1 MNQLA
6 IFVTFTFIDSKRL
19 NIVGIIDSPENHKT
33 VHKYKRSTTHNQKEG
48 LYDWEVWKIG
58 AKIINIQWYLLA
70 VINHGNLDLLLMDEW
85 KCRNWV
91 HLNPSINST
100 TICILMFCSAK
111 FQFVNQELRKIM
123 FHHVIYQIVL
133 GVWILSIMEF
143 NHVWTRLHCCLV
155 ISLLCKVNSDEN
167 YMYISRTVVI
177 NTLQSICWLRP
188 GSKNLKNI
196 TARSFKHDSHL
207 PHQTNIGI
215 TYGGRYLSPLFS
227 RWEKKHSMLGL
238 YDIKNE
244 ITSNQREER
253 INI

>member
-1 MNQLA
+1 MGQNLGQN
-6 IFVTFTFIDSKRL
+6 L
-19 NIVGIIDSPENHKT
+19 N
-33 VHKYKRSTTHNQKEG
+33 R
-48 LYDWEVWKIG
+48 
-58 AKIINIQWYLLA
+58 
-70 VINHGNLDLLLMDEW
+70 
-85 KCRNWV
+85 
-91 HLNPSINST
+91 SINST

-123 FHHVIYQIVL
+123 FHHVIYQMVL
-133 GVWILSIMEF
+133 GVWVLSIMEF
-143 NHVWTRLHCCLV
+143 NHDWTRLHCCLV

-188 GSKNLKNI
+188 GSKNFKNI

-227 RWEKKHSMLGL
+227 RWEKKNIQCWASM
-238 YDIKNE
+238 ISKME